1 MPRRGSRQAAPPAP
15 AGRSLPGA
23 GEHPGGGLAFAA
35 CHAPCCPPDASAI
48 RRIVRA
54 VVAGAPPTHPR
65 PACAWPGLAVRWLL
79 APLGGV
85 AQYVLMASAQDP
97 GARGL
102 HCAGVRFAGRG
113 PPTPKTHSG
122 PRPAPLPP
130 RLSIPPCA
138 TAPRSRG
145 AGAVVAL
152 RAGSA
157 RLTRRALRSKVPGL
171 RPWPVP
177 WKAGSAPARVAPGPP
192 GGRALSRRLLR
203 APPADGFA
211 TLRLMRTLFPPPAGS
226 RRGGRGKKG
235 WNGRRIGGGAR

>member
-15 AGRSLPGA
+15 AISRFPRCQRIS
-23 GEHPGGGLAFAA
+23 GGGLAPAA
-35 CHAPCCPPDASAI
+35 CHAPSSPPDATAI

-54 VVAGAPPTHPR
+54 VGGYASHAPSP
-65 PACAWPGLAVRWLL
+65 CGPGLAVRWLL

-102 HCAGVRFAGRG
+102 HCACVRFAGRG

-130 RLSIPPCA
+130 RLSSPPCA

-157 RLTRRALRSKVPGL
+157 RLPRRALRSKVPGL

-177 WKAGSAPARVAPGPP
+177 WKAGSAPHASRQALPVV
-192 GGRALSRRLLR
+192 GRCHAACSALRPLTASLR
-203 APPADGFA
+203 CA
-211 TLRLMRTLFPPPAGS
+211 
-226 RRGGRGKKG
+226 
-235 WNGRRIGGGAR
+235 

>member
-1 MPRRGSRQAAPPAP
+1 MPSNIPRARVSRRLSRPQLPARRLCHK
-15 AGRSLPGA
+15 AHCACGRR
-23 GEHPGGGLAFAA
+23 
-35 CHAPCCPPDASAI
+35 C
-48 RRIVRA
+48 
-54 VVAGAPPTHPR
+54 APPTHPR

-97 GARGL
+97 GARGRC
-102 HCAGVRFAGRG
+102 CAGVRFAGRG

-122 PRPAPLPP
+122 PRPSALPP

-157 RLTRRALRSKVPGL
+157 RLPRRALRSKVPGL
-171 RPWPVP
+171 RPWPVR

-192 GGRALSRRLLR
+192 DGRALSRRLLR